1 MKFKYLLFD
10 LDGTLIDTTEGV
22 LKSAQNALKSFGIF
36 VETENLMNF
45 FGPPLQHSFS
55 VLYGLSDAD
64 TDKAIEIYN
73 ERYNKFGYSESHIFP
88 KIKALLPKL
97 KKAGY
102 ILGVATSKPQDQ
114 AIEMLNYHS
123 VYDYFDFISGASADG
138 SISKKDEVIKEA
150 LRHFGIIDE
159 LDKVLMIGDMKFDI
173 IGAKKCGID
182 SFGIYTGTACIDE
195 LENEGANY
203 VAYSFDELENKLR
216 VDFLNN

>member
-1 MKFKYLLFD
+1 MK
-10 LDGTLIDTTEGV
+10 E
-22 LKSAQNALKSFGIF
+22 
-36 VETENLMNF
+36 
-45 FGPPLQHSFS
+45 
-55 VLYGLSDAD
+55 
-64 TDKAIEIYN
+64 
-73 ERYNKFGYSESHIFP
+73 
-88 KIKALLPKL
+88 
-97 KKAGY
+97 AGY

-150 LRHFGIIDE
+150 LRHFRITDE

-182 SFGIYTGTACIDE
+182 SFGIYTGTACTDE

-203 VAYSFDELENKLR
+203 VAYSFDELENKLL